1 MLSDGTLVLKDIREN
16 MDSLVCQVENMYG
29 KDKIGYSI
37 RVVRSPVAPTI
48 RVSKITT
55 TSITLTWNSPHNG
68 GALIQGTGK
77 NKLRQLV
84 Q

>member
-68 GALIQGTGK
+68 GALIQGMGK